1 MLTLQRTSFDLDLD
15 SIDPHLPW
23 LKSKSERKLSWRKL
37 KERRSENNARERTR
51 IRNMNQAINRLGDIC
66 NKYWKTTVPLTKL
79 GILQATIKLIKTLEE
94 QLKKRDEINPG
105 ERYIQNLSEIVNSPI
120 YSD

>member
-51 IRNMNQAINRLGDIC
+51 IRNMNQAIDRLGDIC

-79 GILQATIKLIKTLEE
+79 GILQATIELIKTLEE
-94 QLKKRDEINPG
+94 QLQKRDEINPG
-105 ERYIQNLSEIVNSPI
+105 ERDTCKTYQKL
-120 YSD
+120 

>member
-51 IRNMNQAINRLGDIC
+51 IRNMNQAIDRLGDIC

-120 YSD
+120 NSD